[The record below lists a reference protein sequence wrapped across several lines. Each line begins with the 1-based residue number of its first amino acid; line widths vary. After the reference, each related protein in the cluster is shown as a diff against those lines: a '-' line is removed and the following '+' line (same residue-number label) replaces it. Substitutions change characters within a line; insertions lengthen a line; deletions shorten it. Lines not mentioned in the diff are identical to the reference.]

1 MTEDKQRFWF
11 PAKSYGWGWGLPSRW
26 QGWLVLVVYLA
37 AVAGILYLV
46 PETRF
51 RVPYLVIA
59 TIWLLVIVVF
69 KGEKPLRW
77 RWGKD

>member
-26 QGWLVLVVYLA
+26 QGWLVLVAYLA
-37 AVAGILYLV
+37 AVAGILYV
-46 PETRF
+46 VQETRF

-59 TIWLLVIVVF
+59 TILLLIIVVF